1 MPWSTRDYYP
11 SDILPDGAASG
22 KIIELM
28 RNMLVREYQND
39 LYLFSAV
46 SPEWLKPGK
55 KIEVV
60 QEPTTFGPISAVV
73 SAGAEG
79 WQVKLSQ
86 GFRQP
91 PERVVIRV
99 PWFYEVRAAEADGRA
114 LTVSD
119 GKIVIGPNTR
129 EIKVKG
135 RIKSSAPELS
145 FERTVAEYKQEYR
158 KRYADFLRT
167 GTIPP

>member
-1 MPWSTRDYYP
+1 
-11 SDILPDGAASG
+11 
-22 KIIELM
+22 M

-39 LYLFSAV
+39 LYLFSAL

-60 QEPTTFGPISAVV
+60 REPTTFGPISALL

-91 PERVVIRV
+91 PEHVVIRV
-99 PWFYEVRAAEADGRA
+99 PWFYEIQAVEADGRA
-114 LTVSD
+114 LSVSD
-119 GKIVIGPNTR
+119 GRIVIAPNTR

-135 RIKSSAPELS
+135 RIKSSGPS
-145 FERTVAEYKQEYR
+145 
-158 KRYADFLRT
+158 
-167 GTIPP
+167 